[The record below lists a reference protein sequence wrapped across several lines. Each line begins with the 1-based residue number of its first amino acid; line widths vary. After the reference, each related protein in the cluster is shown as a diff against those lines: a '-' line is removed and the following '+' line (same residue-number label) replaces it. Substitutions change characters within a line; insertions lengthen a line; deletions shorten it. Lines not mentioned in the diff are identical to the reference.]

1 MGSRD
6 FVDGHRP
13 MSIRELEELLRRF
26 WEDKEAVD
34 TEKERLRE

>member
-6 FVDGHRP
+6 YVERP
-13 MSIRELEELLRRF
+13 RLMTIRELEELLRGF

-34 TEKERLRE
+34 TEKERLSE